1 MPGIRIRRHTDNK
14 EWFMVTSSG
23 SVTDAVRCGWC
34 PACHSVSCAQ
44 PGMQVAVLP
53 ARPMP
58 QEEAPLDVKAASWAT
73 DAHVT
78 LKSHTSAQLLRKPST
93 LLSHPA
99 ALPGEGPCLLVP
111 HHA

>member
-1 MPGIRIRRHTDNK
+1 
-14 EWFMVTSSG
+14 
-23 SVTDAVRCGWC
+23 
-34 PACHSVSCAQ
+34 
-44 PGMQVAVLP
+44 
-53 ARPMP
+53 MP

-99 ALPGEGPCLLVP
+99 ALPGEGLTMRSSAPIPGIPSSCSLSRNSSSVWILAFMKMSSSSDPSDELDQRKEVI
-111 HHA
+111 AQ